1 MRINLKALR
10 WGAMLALIAATAV
23 LNTGC
28 ATNGR
33 HVLLKE
39 YGPSVPPLPG
49 QPLKGITVCIKGFQ
63 CAPNLTSQSP
73 KSEPEQPAQFTFVQ
87 LTGEQSKTWDKEFRE
102 LKKQTTQTDWRDI
115 GNLRNG
121 FGMVMSH
128 VYALNDPGPWLG
140 ETLKMDLESQGAK
153 VVGAAQAGAADICVA
168 GTIQFC
174 RVDIYMKIWG
184 DLVVDLELTPKS
196 GNAIRKTVHTEGGTV
211 AWVAATSEFYKPLR
225 ECRQK
230 FSWLATQEIIKHS
243 R

>member
-1 MRINLKALR
+1 MQKYVKAFR
-10 WGAMLALIAATAV
+10 WCAMAALFATTV
-23 LNTGC
+23 MLNTGC

-49 QPLKGITVCIKGFQ
+49 QPLKGKTVCIKGFQ
-63 CAPNLTSQSP
+63 CAPNLTSQAP
-73 KSEPEQPAQFTFVQ
+73 KGEPEQPPQFAFVPF
-87 LTGEQSKTWDKEFRE
+87 TGEQNKTWDKEFRE
-102 LKKQTTQTDWRDI
+102 LKKQTTKTDWREI

-121 FGMVMSH
+121 LGMVMSH

-140 ETLKMDLESQGAK
+140 ETLKMDLESQGAT
-153 VVGAAQAGAADICVA
+153 VVDAAQAATADLCVG

-196 GNAIRKTVHTEGGTV
+196 GNPVRRTVHTEGGTV

-230 FSWLATQEIIKHS
+230 FSWLATQEIIKHA